1 MTTSS
6 VPARVAAEAELAEQ
20 EARAGLAALA
30 AAAAPPAQDP
40 PAPAPAQD
48 PPAPTPPAP
57 SATPVPDLNAI
68 VARQQ
73 AQLDSVLGRQQQL
86 IDQNAALQRELAAAR
101 TQPAA
106 PPAAPVASYTPTAT
120 EVKEY
125 GEDLIDLITRI
136 ATGVAV
142 ARGAEMSTRVAQLEG
157 RIGNVQQTTQQVQ
170 QTAQEMAFGRYMAAL
185 DADIPGWKA
194 VNDDPGFLT
203 WLAEKDGFSGKTRH
217 ELLAAAHEALDAG
230 RVAAIFTAYK
240 PDLRTA
246 PPAAP
251 APQTPPAPAAP
262 HIDPATLAAPPTAP
276 AAPPPATP
284 PAGRLWKQSEV
295 DKLYEDKQ
303 KGRISAQLFEVEER
317 EYMKALSE
325 GRVIADQ

>member
-6 VPARVAAEAELAEQ
+6 VPARVAAEAERAEK
-20 EARAGLAALA
+20 EAREGLAALA
-30 AAAAPPAQDP
+30 AVAAQP
-40 PAPAPAQD
+40 PAPQEQ
-48 PPAPTPPAP
+48 PPAPQEQPPAP
-57 SATPVPDLNAI
+57 LAPVQPVPDVNQLL
-68 VARQQ
+68 ARQQ
-73 AQLDSVLGRQQQL
+73 AQLESLMGRQQQL
-86 IDQNAALQRELAAAR
+86 IDQNAALARELATAR
-101 TQPAA
+101 TQPAPTA
-106 PPAAPVASYTPTAT
+106 PAAPAASYAPTAT

-142 ARGAEMSTRVAQLEG
+142 ARGAEMSTRIAQLEG

-185 DADIPGWKA
+185 DASIPGWKT
-194 VNDDPGFLT
+194 VNDDPAFLT

-217 ELLAAAHEALDAG
+217 DLLAAAHEALDAE

-246 PPAAP
+246 SPAAP

-303 KGRISAQLFEVEER
+303 KGRISAQLFEAEER